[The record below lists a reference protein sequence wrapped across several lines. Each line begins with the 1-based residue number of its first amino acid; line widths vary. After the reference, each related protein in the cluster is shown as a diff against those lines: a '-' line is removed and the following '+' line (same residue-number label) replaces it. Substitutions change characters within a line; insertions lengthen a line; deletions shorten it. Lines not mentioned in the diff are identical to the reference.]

1 MNGSANPPE
10 VSVVVVAYNERHSI
24 ERCLA
29 SLECQQTER
38 VFEVILI
45 DSSSDGTEA
54 VARRFPFV
62 RVQHFAERKYAGDAR
77 NAGVALARSDIIAF
91 LDADCFVEN
100 DWIEAV
106 ARAHQSPHFAVGS
119 AIINGSP
126 ESLVA
131 WAYYFCE
138 FNLWLPGRETRE
150 MAEMAGCGLSI
161 KRHAFDKYGPFISDT
176 YCSDTAFH
184 WRLAKDGHKVL
195 FIPSIRVTH
204 TVRYGLAG
212 LLRHIVEH
220 RRSFASVAVRE
231 KQFPAPKR
239 VAAALARPFLPPVLV
254 PVIAC
259 RVARSER
266 LLRHFLLALP
276 IVLLGV
282 LARAW
287 GEFLGF
293 ATVKGRADQPPL
305 E

>member
-1 MNGSANPPE
+1 MNKSVDLPE
-10 VSVVVVAYNERHSI
+10 LSVIVVAYNERHTI
-24 ERCLA
+24 GHCLA
-29 SLECQQTER
+29 SLERQQTR
-38 VFEVILI
+38 RPFEVILI
-45 DSSSDGTEA
+45 DSSSDGTDT
-54 VARRFPFV
+54 VARQFSFV
-62 RVQHFAERKYAGDAR
+62 RVQHFAVRKYPGDAR
-77 NAGVALARSDIIAF
+77 NAGMDLAHANIIAF

-106 ARAHQSPHFAVGS
+106 VRAHQSPHLAVGS

-138 FNLWLPGRETRE
+138 FNLWLPCRETRE
-150 MAEMAGCGLSI
+150 IAEMAGCGLSI

-176 YCSDTAFH
+176 YCSDTAFQ
-184 WRLAKDGHKVL
+184 WRLAKDGHNVL

-204 TVRYGLAG
+204 TARYGVGG
-212 LLRHIVEH
+212 LLRHILAH
-220 RRSFASVAVRE
+220 RRGFAGVAVRE
-231 KQFPAPKR
+231 KQFHAPKR
-239 VAAALARPFLPPVLV
+239 LAAALAMAFLPFFLV

-282 LARAW
+282 LARTW

-293 ATVKGRADQPPL
+293 ATGKGRADQPPL
-305 E
+305 K